1 MERIFDGTMYL
12 IESGYVCTQ
21 WCHMEEKSPH
31 KLPLE
36 RILALATDAM
46 ITVDTSQRIIMFN
59 QGAAQIFGYSEHE
72 AFGQPLD
79 MLIPHSVVE
88 MHRRQMRHFAATA
101 EAAQPR
107 AMGRQRE
114 VFGRRKDG
122 SEFPAEA
129 TIVKLI
135 DRGQTTFT
143 IILRDMSDQKRV
155 EDELRQTETRNRLLV
170 DSVQDYAIYMLDP
183 TGHVMSWNYGA
194 ECIKGYKASEIIGH
208 HFSCFFTSADIA
220 RGRPETELRT
230 AADAGR
236 CVEDGWRLRKDGTL
250 FWASTVLTAVR
261 DEQGPLCGFV
271 NVTHDSTE
279 QRQADETLRWYANQ
293 LHILYEISRAILVA
307 QSPREIAEATLYRL
321 RRLVPCQYTHVASVE
336 NIDPSAAV
344 LIRDT
349 DDTLKMPP
357 AGWTVAAS
365 LTLSAVLPQG
375 QAATVIN
382 LETADSSVPYFDP
395 FRQVG
400 LRVLVIAP
408 LVAHDELIGELVLA
422 STDPDVFSASQLDII
437 RQVADQLAV
446 ALQHARLFEEVQQ
459 SRERLQGLSHRL
471 IEVQEAER
479 RTIAGELHDE
489 IGQALTLVKMNLQAV
504 ERLSGDTEA
513 GVHLGES
520 VAIVE
525 RALEQV
531 RNLSLD
537 LRPSLLDDLGLV
549 AALRWY
555 VARQARVAG
564 LMVHFKAEDPGG
576 HLAPT
581 LETTCFRV
589 AQEALTNVVRHARA
603 REVWVQLTCEN
614 ELCLTIRDDGSG
626 FDVVAAQAR
635 ASRGES
641 FGLLGMRERVD
652 IVNGRLTISSSPGKG
667 TLVCACFPPQMVPV
681 ADDDNE
687 RSVSR

>member
-1 MERIFDGTMYL
+1 MYV
-12 IESGYVCTQ
+12 IESGSVCKQ
-21 WCHMEEKSPH
+21 WCRMEDKSPH
-31 KLPLE
+31 TLPLE
-36 RILALATDAM
+36 RIFALGTDAI
-46 ITVDTSQRIIMFN
+46 ITVDAAQRIVLFN
-59 QGAAQIFGYSEHE
+59 RSAAQIFGYPEHE

-79 MLIPHSVVE
+79 MLIPHRVVE
-88 MHRRQMRHFAATA
+88 MHRRLVRDFAATA

-107 AMGRQRE
+107 AMGQQNE
-114 VFGRRKDG
+114 IFGRRKDG

-129 TIVKLI
+129 SIVKLI
-135 DRGQTTFT
+135 DQGQTTFT
-143 IILRDMSDQKRV
+143 IILRDISDQKRV
-155 EDELRQTETRNRLLV
+155 EAELRQTETRNRLLI

-183 TGHVMSWNYGA
+183 TGHVMSWNFGA

-208 HFSCFFTSADIA
+208 HFSCLFTSEDIA
-220 RGRPETELRT
+220 RGKPETELRT
-230 AADAGR
+230 AAAAGR

-250 FWASTVLTAVR
+250 FWASIVITAVR
-261 DEQGPLCGFV
+261 DEQGVLRGFV
-271 NVTHDSTE
+271 NVVQDSTE
-279 QRQADETLRWYANQ
+279 RRQADETLRWYANQ

-307 QSPREIAEATLYRL
+307 QSPPEIAEATLYRL
-321 RRLVPCQYTHVASVE
+321 RRLVPCQYTHVVSVA
-336 NIDPSAAV
+336 NIDTSATV
-344 LIRDT
+344 LISDA
-349 DDTLKMPP
+349 DDTFKLPP
-357 AGWTVAAS
+357 TSWGVAAS
-365 LTLSAVLPQG
+365 LTSSAALPQG
-375 QAATVIN
+375 QAATVID
-382 LETADSSVPYFDP
+382 LETADSSASAFDP
-395 FRQVG
+395 FREVG

-437 RQVADQLAV
+437 RQVADQLAI

-489 IGQALTLVKMNLQAV
+489 IGQALTIVKMNLQAV
-504 ERLSGDTEA
+504 QRLSGNIEA
-513 GVHLGES
+513 SARLGES

-564 LMVHFKAEDPGG
+564 FMVHFKAEDLGR

-603 REVWVQLTCEN
+603 REVWVQLTWEN

-626 FDVVAAQAR
+626 FDVVAAQAC

-652 IVNGRLTISSSPGKG
+652 IVNGRLTISSSPGAG
-667 TLVCACFPPQMVPV
+667 TLVCACFPPQMVLT

-687 RSVSR
+687 RSVSL

>member
-1 MERIFDGTMYL
+1 MEDQ
-12 IESGYVCTQ
+12 V
-21 WCHMEEKSPH
+21 PH
-31 KLPLE
+31 TLALE
-36 RILALATDAM
+36 RILAFATDAM
-46 ITVDTSQRIIMFN
+46 ITVDAAQRIIMFN
-59 QGAAQIFGYSEHE
+59 QSAAQIFGYSEHE
-72 AFGQPLD
+72 ALGQPLD
-79 MLIPHSVVE
+79 MLIPLNVVE
-88 MHRRQMRHFAATA
+88 MHRRHMRDFAATA
-101 EAAQPR
+101 EEARPR
-107 AMGRQRE
+107 GMGRMRE

-129 TIVKLI
+129 SIVKLI
-135 DRGQTTFT
+135 DRSQATFT
-143 IILRDMSDQKRV
+143 IILRDMSDRKRV
-155 EDELRQTETRNRLLV
+155 EEELRQTETRNRLLI
-170 DSVQDYAIYMLDP
+170 DGVQDYAIYMLDP

-194 ECIKGYKASEIIGH
+194 ECIKGYEAAEIIGH
-208 HFSCFFTSADIA
+208 HFSRFFTPADIA
-220 RGRPETELRT
+220 RSRPESQLRA

-261 DEQGPLCGFV
+261 DEQGRLCGFV

-321 RRLVPCQYTHVASVE
+321 RRLVPCQYAHAASAVNVE
-336 NIDPSAAV
+336 TSAAV
-344 LIRDT
+344 LISDA
-349 DDTLKMPP
+349 DDTFKVPP
-357 AGWTVAAS
+357 TGWTVAAS
-365 LTLSAVLPQG
+365 LTAPAELLQR
-375 QAATVIN
+375 QAATVID
-382 LETADSSVPYFDP
+382 LETAESSTPAFQP

-446 ALQHARLFEEVQQ
+446 ALQHARLFEEVQE

-504 ERLSGDTEA
+504 QRLSGDSEA

-564 LMVHFKAEDPGG
+564 FMVHFKADDLGG

-603 REVWVQLTCEN
+603 REVWVQLTWEN
-614 ELCLTIRDDGSG
+614 DLCLTIRDDGRG

-641 FGLLGMRERVD
+641 FGLLGMYERVD
-652 IVNGRLTISSSPGKG
+652 IVNGRLTISSSPGEG
-667 TLVCACFPPQMVPV
+667 THICACFPAQMGAA
-681 ADDDNE
+681 ADDTDADAQSGA
-687 RSVSR
+687 R